1 MIKGVGLD
9 MIDLDRVE
17 KVLEHNPR
25 FVERILT
32 DEEQKLLAKYSGS
45 RKVEFLA
52 GRFSAKEAYAK
63 ANGTGFGKELS
74 FTDVEILTLPN
85 GRPIL
90 TKPKRLDEQVFVSI
104 THTGRSAAAQV
115 IIEEIDRGRKEWQ

>member
-9 MIDLDRVE
+9 MIDLDRV
-17 KVLEHNPR
+17 KQVLEKNPR

-32 DEEQKLLAKYSGS
+32 TEEQKLFSKYSGS
-45 RKVEFLA
+45 RQVEFLA

-74 FTDVEILTLPN
+74 FTDVEVLTLPN
-85 GRPIL
+85 GRPVL
-90 TKPKRLDEQVFVSI
+90 TQPKRLDERVFVSI

-115 IIEEIDRGRKEWQ
+115 IIEEVDRGRKEWQ

>member
-1 MIKGVGLD
+1 
-9 MIDLDRVE
+9 MIDLERIQRAVE
-17 KVLEHNPR
+17 QNPR

-32 DEEQKLLAKYSGS
+32 AEEQNLYHTFTGG
-45 RKVEFLA
+45 RQVEFLA

-74 FTDVEILTLPN
+74 FLDVEILTGESGEPQL
-85 GRPIL
+85 L
-90 TKPKRLDEQVFVSI
+90 KPQIPGERVFVSI

-115 IIEEIDRGRKEWQ
+115 IIEI

>member
-1 MIKGVGLD
+1 MIKGIGLD

-17 KVLEHNPR
+17 KVLTHNPR

-32 DEEQKLLAKYSGS
+32 EDEQNLLGKYSGV

-115 IIEEIDRGRKEWQ
+115 IIEEVDRGRKEWQ

>member
-1 MIKGVGLD
+1 MIKGIGLD

-17 KVLEHNPR
+17 KVLTHNPR

-32 DEEQKLLAKYSGS
+32 EDEQKLLGRYSGV

-104 THTGRSAAAQV
+104 THTERSAAAQV
-115 IIEEIDRGRKEWQ
+115 IIEEVDRGRKEWQ

>member
-1 MIKGVGLD
+1 MIKGIGLD

-17 KVLEHNPR
+17 KVLAHNPR

-115 IIEEIDRGRKEWQ
+115 IIEEVDRRRKEWQ

>member
-9 MIDLDRVE
+9 MIDLERVE
-17 KVLEHNPR
+17 KVLDHNPR

-115 IIEEIDRGRKEWQ
+115 IIEEVDRGRKEWQ

>member
-63 ANGTGFGKELS
+63 ANGTGFGKDLS

>member
-17 KVLEHNPR
+17 KILEHNPR

-115 IIEEIDRGRKEWQ
+115 IIEEIDRGWKEWQ

>member
-9 MIDLDRVE
+9 MIDLDRVQ
-17 KVLEHNPR
+17 KVLEQNPR

-32 DEEQKLLAKYSGS
+32 EEEQALLAKYSGL

-90 TKPKRLDEQVFVSI
+90 TKPKRLDERVFVSI

-115 IIEEIDRGRKEWQ
+115 IIEEVDRGRKEWQ

>member
-115 IIEEIDRGRKEWQ
+115 IIEEVDRGRKEWQ